1 MEANGATNPCKKSSK
16 PIKMLAKLFNK
27 GKRTASVPEV
37 NKDHDDEEIDQYLES
52 GPQLSDLAFVDSEL
66 EALHISRT
74 DNPYLEILSS
84 QDHLDNP
91 GDNTNRSSAVMSP
104 DESISPT
111 NSGKEYSLTE
121 IHAHLVRSPPPI
133 CWPVSPR
140 SNGTFSPDS
149 SDMDVDTAPI
159 IPPTRGYSPYN
170 RSQSEEH
177 ILSPCRELLKST
189 DFSPARGTT
198 PELLGISMTTDGGC
212 MSPYRDFDV
221 RSERK
226 MKTNVGRTSSFMS
239 TNTTTGATRQPHF
252 SGGGQGPPV
261 KYSRAIS
268 YNRSSSNVYY
278 TMNYSQEDDLDDQGL
293 LSPNRNQYSFGA
305 RASRRSVGGL
315 SLSPMSMSMVGTGN
329 SGGNKYT
336 NFFSS
341 WRRSYRLRSKSSSS
355 SAHKNN
361 STRKKDTKSLENL
374 LDDERPI
381 PRYSLDYEDEQDFDD
396 K

>member
-1 MEANGATNPCKKSSK
+1 
-16 PIKMLAKLFNK
+16 
-27 GKRTASVPEV
+27 
-37 NKDHDDEEIDQYLES
+37 
-52 GPQLSDLAFVDSEL
+52 
-66 EALHISRT
+66 
-74 DNPYLEILSS
+74 
-84 QDHLDNP
+84 
-91 GDNTNRSSAVMSP
+91 
-104 DESISPT
+104 
-111 NSGKEYSLTE
+111 
-121 IHAHLVRSPPPI
+121 
-133 CWPVSPR
+133 
-140 SNGTFSPDS
+140 
-149 SDMDVDTAPI
+149 MDVDTAPI

-226 MKTNVGRTSSFMS
+226 MKPSV
-239 TNTTTGATRQPHF
+239 
-252 SGGGQGPPV
+252 GQGPPV

-329 SGGNKYT
+329 SGGN
-336 NFFSS
+336 
-341 WRRSYRLRSKSSSS
+341 
-355 SAHKNN
+355 
-361 STRKKDTKSLENL
+361 
-374 LDDERPI
+374 
-381 PRYSLDYEDEQDFDD
+381 
-396 K
+396 